1 MTEVVNIIYF
11 LFIFLLF
18 SNFGFLQIKNRG
30 EIKLNIFDIN
40 QLTFYFLITLNF
52 IFLSSIF
59 NFEKKIFFYFL
70 LTFSLFSI
78 LNFIIK
84 NKNKFIVNTNKP
96 LILLFLIIFLLLS
109 FQISHDLFFSHDVRL
124 YWFEKV
130 LLFYNDM
137 FVSDDQTAKPEYPHF
152 GTYLWSFFWINS
164 PLDIEYF
171 GRLSYLFIYLISI
184 FYIFE
189 KINFRSVF
197 IKFYLILIVLF
208 LTFQVKYFD
217 GRQDILIFAFNLLIF
232 GYLYEIINCKSK
244 DKKNFVSLYLLINLI
259 IWTKTDGLLYILV
272 YGVIFAIFLKGKS
285 KYFSISFLI
294 IILFFK
300 LFFYYYYNLSTNPSK
315 QMFDENTL
323 NLLLNIDFFYR
334 TYEIF
339 FWFFLNIIRNPLLLL
354 SMLVFV
360 FIFYSNK
367 KTFVQFSYL
376 YLIFVLLVLGIY
388 LTFLPT
394 KYDFPFAMIGSFD
407 RIIQQFSG
415 IFLIPTLKF
424 FENKKII

>member
-1 MTEVVNIIYF
+1 MIEVFNIIYF

-18 SNFGFLQIKNRG
+18 SQFGLLQIENNSK
-30 EIKLNIFDIN
+30 IKLNFFDIN
-40 QLTFYFLITLNF
+40 QLSFYFLISLNF

-59 NFEKKIFFYFL
+59 NFDKNFFFYFL
-70 LTFSLFSI
+70 LVLSLFSI
-78 LNFIIK
+78 LNFLIK
-84 NKNKFIVNTNKP
+84 KKNKFIISINKP

-137 FVSDDQTAKPEYPHF
+137 FVTDDQTIKPEYPHF

-189 KINFRSVF
+189 KINFGSIF
-197 IKFYLILIVLF
+197 IKFYLILVVLF
-208 LTFQVKYFD
+208 FTFQVKYFD

-272 YGVIFAIFLKGKS
+272 YGIIFAIFLKGKS
-285 KYFSISFLI
+285 KYFSISVLI
-294 IILFFK
+294 VILFFK
-300 LFFYYYYNLSTNPSK
+300 LFFYYYYNLSANPSK

-323 NLLLNIDFFYR
+323 NILLNIDFFYR

-339 FWFFLNIIRNPLLLL
+339 FWFILNIIRNPLLLL
-354 SMLVFV
+354 SMLVLI

-367 KTFVQFSYL
+367 KTFIQFSYL

-415 IFLIPTLKF
+415 IFLIPVLKF

>member
-1 MTEVVNIIYF
+1 
-11 LFIFLLF
+11 
-18 SNFGFLQIKNRG
+18 
-30 EIKLNIFDIN
+30 
-40 QLTFYFLITLNF
+40 
-52 IFLSSIF
+52 
-59 NFEKKIFFYFL
+59 
-70 LTFSLFSI
+70 
-78 LNFIIK
+78 
-84 NKNKFIVNTNKP
+84 
-96 LILLFLIIFLLLS
+96 
-109 FQISHDLFFSHDVRL
+109 
-124 YWFEKV
+124 
-130 LLFYNDM
+130 
-137 FVSDDQTAKPEYPHF
+137 
-152 GTYLWSFFWINS
+152 LWSFFWINS

-189 KINFRSVF
+189 KINFRSIF
-197 IKFYLILIVLF
+197 IKFYLILVVLF

-272 YGVIFAIFLKGKS
+272 YGIIFAIFLKGKS
-285 KYFSISFLI
+285 KYFSISVLI
-294 IILFFK
+294 VILFFK

-323 NLLLNIDFFYR
+323 NILLNIDFFYR

-339 FWFFLNIIRNPLLLL
+339 FWFILNIIRNPLLLL
-354 SMLVFV
+354 SMLVLI

-367 KTFVQFSYL
+367 KTFIQFSYL

-407 RIIQQFSG
+407 RVIQQFSG
-415 IFLIPTLKF
+415 IFLIPVLKF